1 MGNQQETAEV
11 RPMKGKEKR
20 YYLAGFADA
29 EGCFSISLK
38 KEPTARF
45 GWALDPV
52 FHVTQHKSGKAV
64 LEMLR
69 TELKCGRIIQK
80 SGQNE
85 TYVFL
90 VDNRR
95 QLTEKVI
102 PFFRK
107 HRLVV
112 KQKDFQLFS
121 EIIEDMNKK
130 LHWTREGFI
139 KLVKKAFRM
148 NLEGKQ
154 RKYTMEEIIS
164 TMR

>member
-1 MGNQQETAEV
+1 
-11 RPMKGKEKR
+11 MKGRDKR

-38 KEPTARF
+38 KEPSARF

-52 FHVTQHKSGKAV
+52 FQVTQHKSGKAV
-64 LEMLR
+64 LEMFR
-69 TELKCGRIIQK
+69 SELGCGRIIQK
-80 SGQNE
+80 PGQDDMF
-85 TYVFL
+85 VFL

-95 QLTEKVI
+95 QISEKVI

-107 HRLVV
+107 YRLVV
-112 KQKDFQLFS
+112 KQKDFQVFS

-130 LHWTREGFI
+130 LHWTKDGFI

-154 RKYTMEEIIS
+154 RKYSLEEILS
-164 TMR
+164 SMR